1 MEIQDLGPRHLQ
13 AANEIIRICREN
25 EGISRAEISSMLE
38 DYGHEF
44 RSSLP
49 MLMEYGYVREE
60 GTGLLASEVGTTD
73 LYREIL
79 HSRAESDPSLR
90 GALLSIGPR
99 GENREIHANCYQ
111 MLDES
116 SLLEHED
123 LEALSWWSSI
133 RGIGRSTST
142 GGDDEVGLVGELLS
156 YAHEKERLGGTDRVE
171 LTSRWHGDRFGY
183 DIASF
188 HDKTLE
194 ERRYIE
200 VKSSS
205 LELVDARVHLTHNEY
220 RKLCQFG
227 DDYFLHLWSEIHD
240 ESGNGPLEVEGET
253 VRRALGGID
262 PEIVSWEG
270 SVIISFVALLEEN

>member
-1 MEIQDLGPRHLQ
+1 MQIQDLGPRHLQ

-25 EGISRAEISSMLE
+25 IGVSREEISSMLE

-49 MLMEYGYVREE
+49 MLMEYGYVREV

-79 HSRAESDPSLR
+79 HSQAESDRSLR

-99 GENREIHANCYQ
+99 GENREILGNYYQ

-116 SLLEHED
+116 ALLDHED
-123 LEALSWWSSI
+123 LEALRWWSSI
-133 RGIGRSTST
+133 RGIGRRTST
-142 GGDDEVGLVGELLS
+142 GGDDDVGLVGELLS
-156 YAHEKERLGGTDRVE
+156 YEHEKERLGGTDRVE

-205 LELVDARVHLTHNEY
+205 RSLDDARVHLTHNEY
-220 RKLCQFG
+220 RKLCQYG
-227 DDYFLHLWSEIHD
+227 RDYFLHLWSEIH
-240 ESGNGPLEVEGET
+240 EGEGTGPVEVEGET
-253 VRRALGGID
+253 VRRVLGGID
-262 PEIVSWEG
+262 PKLVSWEE
-270 SVIISFVALLEEN
+270 SVIIPFVALLKDD